1 MSKTDR
7 YKESTDVGMAIFE
20 FFKAFGYEDEYYRGK
35 VRAEWDNIVG
45 QEIAS
50 NVKIT
55 VFEGEVL
62 TLKTNN
68 SVWKNEMF
76 FRKKEIMK
84 LINQRYNKNLVSNI
98 NIK

>member
-1 MSKTDR
+1 MWKRDK
-7 YKESTDVGMAIFE
+7 YKEFVEIGSSISE
-20 FFKAFGYEDEYYRGK
+20 LFKAFGYEDEYYRGK
-35 VRAEWDNIVG
+35 VRAEWNSIVG

-50 NVKIT
+50 NVEISG
-55 VFEGEVL
+55 FEGEVL

-76 FRKKEIMK
+76 FRRREIMN
-84 LINQRYNKNLVSNI
+84 LINKRYDKKLVSNI